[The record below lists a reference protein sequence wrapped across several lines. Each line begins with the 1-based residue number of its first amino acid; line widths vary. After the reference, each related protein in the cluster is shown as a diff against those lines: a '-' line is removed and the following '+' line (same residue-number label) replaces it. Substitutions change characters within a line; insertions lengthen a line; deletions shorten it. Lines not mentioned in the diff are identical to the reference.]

1 MDASIAAPML
11 RPQNQISQYIPLKAL
26 ESLTITAGA
35 VAVSLAIFGLFVL
48 ISGYSPL
55 DAYRALWLGSFG
67 SSFSMHNSLSKAAP
81 LMLTGLCVAL
91 PLRLGMV
98 IIGGEGALVLGGLTA
113 AYIGHVMN
121 GANGTLVICLMFL
134 GGMAVGAIWIALA
147 GMLRIYRGV
156 NETISSLLLF
166 YIAKMLFQHL
176 VEGPLKDPGFDLVQS
191 THALAPAYLIGST
204 LPDGISGDSWGLI
217 IGVVVCVACYILM
230 NHTVVGFAANV
241 VGGNVRAARIAGL
254 SVSKM
259 SILICLIAGACAGLT
274 GVIQVATVE
283 PRANAHLFAF
293 YGFSGI
299 LVAFLARGNPL
310 AIIPV
315 TLLLGG
321 LSASAGLFQRYVPP
335 LHKGGKALD
344 SSSVEVLKGII
355 FLTILASESLYGRL
369 KLFQRKE
376 A

>member
-1 MDASIAAPML
+1 MRATIEAPMI
-11 RPQNQISQYIPLKAL
+11 RPATSIYQFIPLKSL

-35 VAVSLAIFGLFVL
+35 VGVSLLIFGLFVL
-48 ISGYSPL
+48 ISGYNPL
-55 DAYRALWLGSFG
+55 DAYRALWIGSFG
-67 SSFSMHNSLSKAAP
+67 SKFSLQNSLSKAAP

-98 IIGGEGALVLGGLTA
+98 IIGGEGALVLGGLAA
-113 AYIGHVMN
+113 AYIGHAMD
-121 GANGTLVICLMFL
+121 GANAFLVITLMFA

-191 THALAPAYLIGST
+191 THALAPAYLIGDA
-204 LPDGISGDSWGLI
+204 LGNGLSGDSWGLI
-217 IGVVVCVACYILM
+217 IGIAACVGCYILM
-230 NHTVVGFAANV
+230 NHSVLGFAANV
-241 VGGNVRAARIAGL
+241 VGGNVRAARIAGI
-254 SVSKM
+254 SVSRM

-274 GVIQVATVE
+274 GVIQVMTVE

-315 TLLLGG
+315 TILLGG
-321 LSASAGLFQRYVPP
+321 ISASGGVFQRNVLPF
-335 LHKGGKALD
+335 HKGKAMD

-355 FLTILASESLYGRL
+355 FLTILASESFYGRL